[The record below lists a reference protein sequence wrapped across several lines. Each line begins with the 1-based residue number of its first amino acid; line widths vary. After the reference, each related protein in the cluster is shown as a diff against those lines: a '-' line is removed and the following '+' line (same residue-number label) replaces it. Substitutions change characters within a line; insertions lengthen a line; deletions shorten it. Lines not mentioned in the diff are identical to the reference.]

1 MNIKKV
7 IQRFLI
13 PSSLI
18 GVIYWLKFQCKVS
31 PRAEVELSPLL
42 TLGRGTVISS
52 FTKIKATDG
61 PLDIGSNVSVSTSC
75 FISSGKAG
83 ITIGDDA
90 MVGPHVSIV
99 GNNYKHDRLDVP
111 ICQQEKT
118 SKGIM
123 IGSDVWIGAGSIIL
137 DGSHIGKGAI
147 VTPNSV
153 VSGKIPDNVIVQG
166 NPAKVIFKRR

>member
-1 MNIKKV
+1 MNIKKG

-18 GVIYWLKFQCKVS
+18 GLIYWLKFRCKVS

-42 TLGRGTVISS
+42 TLGKGTVVSS

-61 PLDIGSNVSVSTSC
+61 LLNIGSNVSISTNC
-75 FISSGKAG
+75 FLSSGKSG
-83 ITIGDDA
+83 IVIGDDS

-111 ICQQEKT
+111 MCHQEKT
-118 SKGIM
+118 SKGII
-123 IGSDVWIGAGSIIL
+123 IGCDVWIGAGSVIL
-137 DGSHIGKGAI
+137 DGSQIGKGAI

-153 VSGKIPDNVIVQG
+153 VSGKIPEHVIVQG

>member
-1 MNIKKV
+1 VNIKKV

-18 GVIYWLKFQCKVS
+18 AVFYWVKFQCKVS
-31 PRAEVELSPLL
+31 PRAEVELSSLL
-42 TLGRGTVISS
+42 TLGKRTVISS
-52 FTKIKATDG
+52 FTKIKASDG
-61 PLDIGSNVSVSTSC
+61 PLDIGSNVSVSTNC
-75 FISSGKAG
+75 FISSGKGG
-83 ITIGDDA
+83 ITIGDDV

-111 ICQQEKT
+111 ICLQEKT
-118 SKGIM
+118 SKGII
-123 IGSDVWIGAGSIIL
+123 IGCDVWIGAGSVIL
-137 DGSHIGKGAI
+137 DGSCVGKGVI

-153 VSGKIPDNVIVQG
+153 VSGKIPDYVIIQG